1 MERKKTSPNVYVD
14 RISSFPE
21 PLLHHILSFLRT
33 EHVAQTSVLSKT
45 WKHVWHTYPT
55 IYFRLYSSTLSRQKR
70 VLKGLEQTLLN
81 RHMNAI
87 GLKKLM
93 LSLHFSDDP
102 KFASNINRCLIYA
115 IASNVEKL
123 YLYFDYMKYCLP
135 QIVYYAKSIVVLEL
149 EYCKLDSP
157 TRNVTLSSLRE
168 LGLFKCAANDEA
180 IRDIVAGCPL
190 IERLKII
197 DCRGLKS
204 LEFLNLGK
212 LSKFMVRNE
221 DRLARVSI
229 CGPNVRLVDI
239 SSLHAPCGIN
249 VALCKNLKEFK
260 LFKISITNEWLCNQ
274 FSELPFLEYVEIF
287 RCMKIRKLLVRSCN
301 TLDEFKLD
309 TPNLSVFDYE
319 GDMVSFSSNA
329 LALSETILTSLSLFF
344 FPLKNFLKAAIVP
357 RELREILS
365 SPLTYENHVCFIINS
380 EYNTFSLAKLLDSL
394 LWISPHAETLSI
406 KLVKIKS
413 QPKKLRII
421 SENFSYKKPHIYEG
435 GTRHC
440 CRSLPL
446 SCWQHCIREVKI
458 EDCREYQSEACI
470 DTQSFSSENGEI
482 MEKIDD
488 LWRLFLESDDK
499 DG

>member
-319 GDMVSFSSNA
+319 GDM
-329 LALSETILTSLSLFF
+329 
-344 FPLKNFLKAAIVP
+344 AAIVP

-406 KLVKIKS
+406 KCNDCDHEFCF
-413 QPKKLRII
+413 Q
-421 SENFSYKKPHIYEG
+421 FSYKKPHIYEG

>member
-1 MERKKTSPNVYVD
+1 
-14 RISSFPE
+14 
-21 PLLHHILSFLRT
+21 
-33 EHVAQTSVLSKT
+33 
-45 WKHVWHTYPT
+45 
-55 IYFRLYSSTLSRQKR
+55 
-70 VLKGLEQTLLN
+70 
-81 RHMNAI
+81 
-87 GLKKLM
+87 
-93 LSLHFSDDP
+93 
-102 KFASNINRCLIYA
+102 
-115 IASNVEKL
+115 
-123 YLYFDYMKYCLP
+123 
-135 QIVYYAKSIVVLEL
+135 
-149 EYCKLDSP
+149 DSP

-249 VALCKNLKEFK
+249 VALCKNLKELK
-260 LFKISITNEWLCNQ
+260 LFKLSITNEWLCNQ
-274 FSELPFLEYVEIF
+274 FSELPFLEYLEIF
-287 RCMKIRKLLVRSCN
+287 RCMKIRSIKISSPYLKKLLVRFCN
-301 TLDEFKLD
+301 KLYEFKLD

-329 LALSETILTSLSLFF
+329 LALSETSLCLDSINVDNQWLVKFIE
-344 FPLKNFLKAAIVP
+344 LLAKLNHCSNVLNLECYAAAIIP

-406 KLVKIKS
+406 KC
-413 QPKKLRII
+413 
-421 SENFSYKKPHIYEG
+421 N
-435 GTRHC
+435 
-440 CRSLPL
+440 
-446 SCWQHCIREVKI
+446 
-458 EDCREYQSEACI
+458 DCDHEFCFQ
-470 DTQSFSSENGEI
+470 
-482 MEKIDD
+482 
-488 LWRLFLESDDK
+488 
-499 DG
+499 

>member
-1 MERKKTSPNVYVD
+1 IPVRGTLLPG
-14 RISSFPE
+14 ICSSR
-21 PLLHHILSFLRT
+21 L
-33 EHVAQTSVLSKT
+33 VLSK
-45 WKHVWHTYPT
+45 YIP
-55 IYFRLYSSTLSRQKR
+55 
-70 VLKGLEQTLLN
+70 QT
-81 RHMNAI
+81 
-87 GLKKLM
+87 
-93 LSLHFSDDP
+93 
-102 KFASNINRCLIYA
+102 
-115 IASNVEKL
+115 
-123 YLYFDYMKYCLP
+123 
-135 QIVYYAKSIVVLEL
+135 
-149 EYCKLDSP
+149 YCKLDSH

-190 IERLKII
+190 IECLKII

-329 LALSETILTSLSLFF
+329 LALSETSLFLTSLFLFA
-344 FPLKNFLKAAIVP
+344 PLKNFLKAAIIP

-365 SPLTYENHVCFIINS
+365 PPLTYENHVCLAVDS
-380 EYNTFSLAKLLDSL
+380 EYNTFSFAKLVDSL

-406 KLVKIKS
+406 KIQGLFYFVKI
-413 QPKKLRII
+413 
-421 SENFSYKKPHIYEG
+421 
-435 GTRHC
+435 
-440 CRSLPL
+440 
-446 SCWQHCIREVKI
+446 
-458 EDCREYQSEACI
+458 
-470 DTQSFSSENGEI
+470 
-482 MEKIDD
+482 
-488 LWRLFLESDDK
+488 
-499 DG
+499 